1 MIFTDGYKLNI
12 INNSTLLVACRAN
25 HWVTI
30 ININANNRWTLYDSL
45 NNTNNLNNLKPL
57 FKKIKTAEKTLAN
70 FNWIRFP
77 TFLLKQAAM
86 IVVYLLLHTLSKF
99 VEETILLTWCSAR
112 FNAQPLQISSFPS
125 TIIIIKE
132 AIKPKTQKFNGI

>member
-12 INNSTLLVACRAN
+12 INNSTLLVDC

-57 FKKIKTAEKTLAN
+57 FKKIKTAEKNTG
-70 FNWIRFP
+70 RFQLD
-77 TFLLKQAAM
+77 TFPDISTM
-86 IVVYLLLHTLSKF
+86 IVVYLLWHLSNMHNFLK
-99 VEETILLTWCSAR
+99 
-112 FNAQPLQISSFPS
+112 
-125 TIIIIKE
+125 
-132 AIKPKTQKFNGI
+132 